1 MRVSNK
7 PNIDECLFGTNNKGI
22 KLIYPRLNLR
32 NSGCAALDLAYVGCG
47 RLDGYFHNKI
57 NIWDVAAGK
66 IIIEEAGGK
75 VNNIDEFNENEINI
89 RAASSNIYDKLLE
102 KLNKF

>member
-1 MRVSNK
+1 M
-7 PNIDECLFGTNNKGI
+7 FGTNNYGI
-22 KLIYPRLNLR
+22 KKIYPSLNLR
-32 NSGCAALDLAYVGCG
+32 NSGCSALDLAYVGCG

>member
-1 MRVSNK
+1 M
-7 PNIDECLFGTNNKGI
+7 
-22 KLIYPRLNLR
+22 
-32 NSGCAALDLAYVGCG
+32 
-47 RLDGYFHNKI
+47 DGFFHNKI